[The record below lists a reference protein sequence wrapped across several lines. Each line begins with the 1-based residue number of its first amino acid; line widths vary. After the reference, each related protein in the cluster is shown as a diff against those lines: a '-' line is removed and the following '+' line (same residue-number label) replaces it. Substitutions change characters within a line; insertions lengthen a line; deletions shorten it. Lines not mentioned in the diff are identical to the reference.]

1 METSRRRAAV
11 YTRISQDRISQDRT
25 GAGLGVERQETD
37 CRAFAERLGWTIVAV
52 HSDNDV
58 SAYSGKPRPG
68 YRALLADL
76 RAGVADAVVCWH
88 IDRLHRSPT
97 ELEEYITV
105 CEPRGVPTQTVK
117 AGPLDLASAS
127 GRMVARQ
134 LGAVSRFES
143 EHHSERARRAR

>member
-37 CRAFAERLGWTIVAV
+37 CRALAEQLGWEIVAV
-52 HSDNDV
+52 HSDNDL

-76 RAGVADAVVCWH
+76 RAGVADAVIVWH
-88 IDRLHRSPT
+88 TDRLHRHPS
-97 ELEEYITV
+97 ELEEYLSI
-105 CEPRGVPTQTVK
+105 CERPPGIPPRP
-117 AGPLDLASAS
+117 
-127 GRMVARQ
+127 
-134 LGAVSRFES
+134 SRPGS
-143 EHHSERARRAR
+143 WT